1 MRLTAIW
8 AAVLYIGLYLSC
20 WAFSAEAG
28 KIGDPVVSRSYLE
41 KVAGERLLPLQR
53 EVKELEREIALLEGK
68 LKAKGY

>member
-1 MRLTAIW
+1 
-8 AAVLYIGLYLSC
+8 
-20 WAFSAEAG
+20 
-28 KIGDPVVSRSYLE
+28 VVSRSYLE